1 MESFWNKV
9 FANENEQERP
19 SPDFI
24 GPMPA
29 SASYLARQNS
39 GGLSAAGVSFLEGA
53 KANDPKVQM
62 SSSGVSF
69 RNVGTGL
76 RNLYPANQLL
86 RTANVQGLAGES
98 TRRSVSNIA
107 NRNNS
112 FVNRQFQSGLRGISA
127 SRLPTPTATGAT
139 ALAAPSPRSRPQKK
153 RKKLF
158 T

>member
-1 MESFWNKV
+1 MSNYVESFWNKV
-9 FANENEQERP
+9 FGSNQKEQARP
-19 SPDFI
+19 SPDFV

-29 SASYLARQNS
+29 QT
-39 GGLSAAGVSFLEGA
+39 GVSPTGQSFLEAA
-53 KANDPKVQM
+53 KANNPKAQM
-62 SSSGVSF
+62 SSSGVSY
-69 RNVGTGL
+69 RNVRTGL
-76 RNLYPANQLL
+76 GNLYPANQLL

-112 FVNRQFQSGLRGISA
+112 FVNQQFQAGLRGIPA
-127 SRLPTPTATGAT
+127 SKLPTPTPTGDT
-139 ALAAPSPRSRPQKK
+139 VLPTPSPRSRPKKK